1 MAFDSLLR
9 AWSSERTLYRDSVHC
24 IVDKPA
30 GVPCGLGPAD
40 QGVAPGD
47 LRQRLARHGVGSLV
61 SLLPLPQRASGATL
75 LTFAAGESPVPG
87 TGRLPASLHGL
98 TYTIALDECRL
109 PAQGQLK
116 SPDGDAALRLE
127 YRVARRQGSR
137 ALLEVSG
144 RAAPEQVARA
154 FAQKGQP
161 IVGDNVEGAPV
172 ATRLM
177 LHVSHIFGDVSA
189 TAPLPVEFESWLLG
203 CAVLEPAHFSA
214 ALSGAGL
221 SRFDLSPRYEA
232 FRLLGEGSGEI
243 SGLTIDRY
251 GDYAVVAISTEEAWG
266 LKEQIGD
273 CLMDHGARGVYLKRR
288 VRTDLRA
295 ADESELAPPLP
306 LRGVPVPESLYVRL
320 GPVGVWVT
328 LGGGLA
334 TGLFLDQRA
343 NWSRLFDT
351 ARGTSL
357 LNLFSYTGAFTLAA
371 AAGGAASTVSVDLAG
386 RALARARQNLELNGL
401 SGPQHRLFKD
411 DVLSWLARARRAQ
424 RRFDCI
430 VLDPP
435 SFGTRS
441 RGVLSTERDYAG
453 LVAGALGLLEPR
465 GRLLAVSHH
474 RKISLAE
481 LAQRVEGACKS
492 GGHRAKVEALVGGW
506 DCPTLPGV
514 SDTKSVLARLQ

>member
-9 AWSSERTLYRDSVHC
+9 AWSGERTLYRDSMLC

-40 QGVAPGD
+40 QHVAPGD

-61 SLLPLPQRASGATL
+61 PLLPLPQRASGATL
-75 LTFAAGESPVPG
+75 LAFGAKQSQAPLG
-87 TGRLPASLHGL
+87 TARLPASLRGL
-98 TYTIALDECRL
+98 TYSIGLDPCRL

-116 SPDGDAALRLE
+116 ALDGDALHLE

-137 ALLEVSG
+137 ALVEVQG
-144 RAAPEQVARA
+144 RLAPEQVARA
-154 FAQKGQP
+154 FARHGQP
-161 IVGDNVEGAPV
+161 IVGDDAEGAPA

-177 LHVSHIFGDVSA
+177 LHVSAIFGDVSA
-189 TAPLPVEFESWLLG
+189 KAPLPVEFESWLAG
-203 CAVLEPAHFSA
+203 CAALEPAHFST
-214 ALSGAGL
+214 ALSAAGL
-221 SRFDLSPRYEA
+221 SRFDLAPSYDA

-243 SGLTIDRY
+243 SGLSIDRY
-251 GDYAVVAISTEEAWG
+251 GEYAVVAISTEDAWL
-266 LKEQIGD
+266 LKEQIAD

-288 VRTDLRA
+288 VRADLRGS
-295 ADESELAPPLP
+295 DPGELAPPLP
-306 LRGVPVPESLYVRL
+306 LRGSPVPESLYVRQ
-320 GPVGVWVT
+320 GPVGVWVS
-328 LGGGLA
+328 LGRGLA

-343 NWSRLFDT
+343 NWRRVFDA
-351 ARGTSL
+351 ARGASL

-386 RALARARQNLELNGL
+386 SALSRLRQNLELNGL

-424 RRFDCI
+424 RRFDWI

-435 SFGTRS
+435 SFGTRT

-453 LVAGALGLLEPR
+453 LVAGALALLAPR

-474 RKISLAE
+474 RKISLEE
-481 LAQRVEGACKS
+481 LAQRVEAACKS
-492 GGHRAKVEALVGGW
+492 GGHRGKVEALVGGW